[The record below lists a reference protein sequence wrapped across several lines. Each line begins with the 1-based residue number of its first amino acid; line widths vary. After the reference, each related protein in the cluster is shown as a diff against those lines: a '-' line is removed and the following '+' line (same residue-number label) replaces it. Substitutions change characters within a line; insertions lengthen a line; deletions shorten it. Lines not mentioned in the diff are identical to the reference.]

1 MCKLQIIH
9 ANFRRKTSRKIEI
22 ENATHARKILAKFLA
37 NYIVSPAVSPFTLSI
52 FFSKALY
59 IKKIKRLRLTFTY
72 KSINQ

>member
-1 MCKLQIIH
+1 MH

-52 FFSKALY
+52 FFKSLIY
-59 IKKIKRLRLTFTY
+59 KKDKTF
-72 KSINQ
+72 KIDIHL